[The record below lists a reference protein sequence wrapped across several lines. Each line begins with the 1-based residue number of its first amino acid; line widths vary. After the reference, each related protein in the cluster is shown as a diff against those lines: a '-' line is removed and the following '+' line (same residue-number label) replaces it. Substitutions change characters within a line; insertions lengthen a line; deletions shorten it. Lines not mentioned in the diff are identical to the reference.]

1 MKNNTIA
8 ILTVL
13 GSLLSTQSQVFAEGR
28 NRSRTTVHEVN
39 QEMNHVTG
47 RQETRPATEAPI
59 HSVNRT
65 PANRPNAEAQKL
77 DEKIA
82 CEVPVLGSGSSH
94 TADSLDDLLDFAAS
108 SHQESTTG
116 FQWAQLKTLLKDGV
130 VTLTQH
136 SDAVVR
142 KGWQVFEQA
151 SRKAI
156 AAVIEKYRFFD
167 TSIKEQMQYWRK
179 MTAFY
184 INQMTGTQ
192 AGENAVEKCAI

>member
-1 MKNNTIA
+1 MKNNIIV

-28 NRSRTTVHEVN
+28 NRSRAAVHEVKK
-39 QEMNHVTG
+39 EVGHATG
-47 RQETRPATEAPI
+47 RDETRSPTDAPI
-59 HSVNRT
+59 HPANRT
-65 PANRPNAEAQKL
+65 PAKHSNADAQKL

-82 CEVPVLGSGSSH
+82 CEVPVLGPGSSD
-94 TADSLDDLLDFAAS
+94 TAGSLDDLLDFAAS
-108 SHQESTTG
+108 SHQESQMA
-116 FQWAQLKTLLKDGV
+116 FQWSQLKTLLKDGV

-136 SDAVVR
+136 SDTVVR